1 MGLIIYF
8 CIVHQYQ
15 KNLINSLKARP
26 IFMHAK
32 ILFFLFLFLNFNSI
46 ASNDE
51 STKQRT
57 IALKDALQKNML
69 DLQISGLAEPNL
81 FFDFLDYDGI
91 HYGKCMA
98 AVLRSKVDSIV
109 YLKLDCGTQL
119 IPIDSAYQ
127 TMIVTKTIVFPLKPK
142 DSYVTRF
149 YAMCGQMN
157 DAAPN
162 VQSIYEVGTIA
173 DSAIQKLSNYFSL
186 NYIQN
191 MVGQHALWAYTDN
204 ASLDDLLV
212 HGGNDYSI
220 ELVKNILNKLSIFTS
235 LNPKPLEEKV
245 KQNPDKQN
253 NFLKISGIVL
263 LLLLLAALVFWK
275 RKSMSQK

>member
-1 MGLIIYF
+1 MD
-8 CIVHQYQ
+8 
-15 KNLINSLKARP
+15 S
-26 IFMHAK
+26 K
-32 ILFFLFLFLNFNSI
+32 ILYFLFLFLNFNSI
-46 ASNDE
+46 ASNEE

-57 IALKDALQKNML
+57 IAMKDALQKSML
-69 DLQISGLAEPNL
+69 DLQISGLAEPDL
-81 FFDFLDYDGI
+81 FFEFLDYDGI

-98 AVLRSKVDSIV
+98 AVLRSKVDSVV

-127 TMIVTKTIVFPLKPK
+127 TMIVTKTVVFPLKPK
-142 DSYVTRF
+142 ESYITRF

-162 VQSIYEVGTIA
+162 VQSIYEVGTMA
-173 DSAIQKLSNYFSL
+173 DSTIQKLSNYINL

-191 MVGQHALWAYTDN
+191 VVGQHALWAYTDK
-204 ASLDDLLV
+204 AGLDDLLL

-235 LNPKPLEEKV
+235 LNPKPLKEKV
-245 KQNPDKQN
+245 MQHTNKQN
-253 NFLKISGIVL
+253 NFLKISGIL
-263 LLLLLAALVFWK
+263 LFVLLLAALVFWRWK
-275 RKSMSQK
+275 IRGKS